1 MEFHYH
7 YIIQDIVGI
16 LMTFI
21 GIRMFALSIRMILSG
36 RKSKNTILLL
46 IKYILIT
53 LSGVNLIINK
63 FGLKHWIIS
72 IILILLVIAI
82 RPKFNAEEET
92 NFRA

>member
-16 LMTFI
+16 LMAFV

-92 NFRA
+92 NFLA

>member
-21 GIRMFALSIRMILSG
+21 GIRMFTLSIRMILSG

-92 NFRA
+92 NFLA